1 MARKRK
7 CGGVGADCSAKYKF
21 FHPSAPI
28 RENMGEAALNRECF
42 NGVLSLDNVIMFLVV
57 SLALNVMSMNVLI
70 LTSLASPSKL
80 PNIMYVL
87 NKKG

>member
-1 MARKRK
+1 MVRKRTL
-7 CGGVGADCSAKYKF
+7 GGVGAVCSAKCKF

-28 RENMGEAALNRECF
+28 REKMGEAALNRECF

-70 LTSLASPSKL
+70 LTSLAEPSKL
-80 PNIMYVL
+80 SNIMCMS
-87 NKKG
+87 N